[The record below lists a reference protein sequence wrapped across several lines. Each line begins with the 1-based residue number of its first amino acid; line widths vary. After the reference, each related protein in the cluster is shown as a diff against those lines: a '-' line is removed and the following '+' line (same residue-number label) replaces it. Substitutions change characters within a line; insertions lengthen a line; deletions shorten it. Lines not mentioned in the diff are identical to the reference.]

1 MAFLFRHEMIRHS
14 YSQRSMF
21 AVGAAARFF
30 HGFASSRA
38 SVVATCFVLM
48 SATLSERLGLGPAL
62 RGVRV
67 RGVSVHVPCDNLP
80 VESCA
85 ASAQSGASL

>member
-1 MAFLFRHEMIRHS
+1 MAFLFRHEMLRHA

-67 RGVSVHVPCDNLP
+67 RGVSV
-80 VESCA
+80 
-85 ASAQSGASL
+85 